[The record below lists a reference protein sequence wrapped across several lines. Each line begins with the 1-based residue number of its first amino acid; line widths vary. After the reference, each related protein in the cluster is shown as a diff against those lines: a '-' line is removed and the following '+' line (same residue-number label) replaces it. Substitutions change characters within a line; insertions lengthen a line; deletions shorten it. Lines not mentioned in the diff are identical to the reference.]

1 MNNNTRKIIS
11 GLLAIIAILIVLLG
25 LASENYLIST
35 LGLALI
41 VVMLVLRSLYI
52 RKLNKQI
59 QNMKK
64 GPNSENDDNQGA

>member
-1 MNNNTRKIIS
+1 MNNNSRKIIS
-11 GLLAIIAILIVLLG
+11 GLLAIIAILVVLLG

-64 GPNSENDDNQGA
+64 GPNSENDDTQGV